1 MKKYH
6 KVFKFLIS
14 GGLAA
19 ATEYASFLVFVI
31 VLPVVPANALSFML
45 GLVVSFLLNRSWVFG
60 SKENTKKKFTKYFLL
75 ALINLALGSLLI
87 FILTTIGAL
96 ALIAKIVVMLLIAS
110 WNYLI
115 FSKIIF
121 KD

>member
-19 ATEYASFLVFVI
+19 ATEYGSFLIFI
-31 VLPVVPANALSFML
+31 LALPVVPANALSFML
-45 GLVVSFLLNRSWVFG
+45 GLVVSFSLNRSWVFV
-60 SKENTKKKFTKYFLL
+60 SKGNTKKKFAQYFLL
-75 ALINLALGSLLI
+75 ALINLTLGSLLI
-87 FILTTIGAL
+87 FTLTTMGTF
-96 ALIAKIVVMLLIAS
+96 ALIAKIIVMLLIAS

-115 FSKIIF
+115 FSKLIF